1 MENYN
6 CRVVLTKEGYFKKI
20 THQSLRGADEQK
32 LKDGDSIAYA
42 FDTDNR
48 AELMFFTDHAQCY
61 RAKVADFDTVKASA
75 LGDFLPVKL
84 GFDDGERP
92 IMMHIP
98 DKESANENIIFLFE
112 NGKGV
117 RVPASAYETKS
128 NRRRLTGA
136 FSLASPVIA
145 AIWEKEETD
154 ILILATDGR
163 GILIK
168 SSLIPQKTTRT
179 AAGVILFTLKKN
191 QKAERAVYGNAL
203 GKFENLNKVRKT
215 KIPAS
220 GSPVGIPDMDE
231 IQLRIDG

>member
-1 MENYN
+1 MG
-6 CRVVLTKEGYFKKI
+6 CLTVHFRVINKKRFFRLDTGILYDCLEYLRFGLGHFHFK
-20 THQSLRGADEQK
+20 REV
-32 LKDGDSIAYA
+32 
-42 FDTDNR
+42 R
-48 AELMFFTDHAQCY
+48 FF
-61 RAKVADFDTVKASA
+61 K
-75 LGDFLPVKL
+75 
-84 GFDDGERP
+84 
-92 IMMHIP
+92 
-98 DKESANENIIFLFE
+98 IIFLFE

-136 FSLASPVIA
+136 FSSASPVIA